1 MASTSGL
8 VAILDRSCGDC
19 HSYRTV
25 WPWYTR
31 IAPVSWLWAYGVAE
45 GRRAINFSD
54 WAAYAPERQ
63 RRLLG
68 ESCREASAGRRP
80 GSAWTMLHP
89 EARLSARDLETLC
102 AAAQQ
107 AHAHSAP

>member
-1 MASTSGL
+1 MEETREVLAAKFQ
-8 VAILDRSCGDC
+8 AIFPHLD
-19 HSYRTV
+19 
-25 WPWYTR
+25 
-31 IAPVSWLWAYGVAE
+31 
-45 GRRAINFSD
+45 
-54 WAAYAPERQ
+54 ERQ